1 MNRKQEEFLKELLS
15 DFKIEAAEH
24 RQVFVN
30 SLLELEKSP
39 ESSGNQPV
47 IERMF
52 REIHSLKGAARAVS
66 LAETET
72 ICQSIENVLSLLKH
86 GKLEINLLL
95 FDTMHQAVDLLD
107 SLLSDLS
114 SSKKTVRPDQLNRMV
129 IQLESFKSNVA
140 ENNLSH
146 EKEDHFPGKELPVPE
161 NKPLSINPVPSKE
174 TIRVSTGKLETILA
188 RAEELIAAKSTLHT
202 LAMEIR
208 SLTSRPSVLSEEL
221 SGFSGELERFYRSF
235 SRQIDDLLIDIKQT
249 LLIPFSSLLELFPK
263 LVRDLSREQ
272 GKEVDL
278 TIRGGD
284 IEIDRRILEGMK
296 DPMIHIIRNCIDH
309 GIQKPEIRKKLN
321 KPASGSLTVEIS
333 KNAERQVMITIT
345 DDGQGIDQEKV
356 LDSAIKHGILSQEAA
371 EKISGKEIPDLIF
384 RSGVST
390 SLFITDISGRGL
402 GLAIAAEKVSKLMG
416 TIRVE
421 SEKNVGTR
429 FVIMLPLTLA
439 TFRGVIV
446 QVGEHEVIIP
456 TNSIQRALRID
467 RQAIRTV
474 ENHDTFPFEG
484 HTLALIRMSDV
495 LGIIKPRQKISQGAK
510 IPVVVLS
517 HAQSTLAFAV
527 DKISVEQEGIVKP
540 FGGQLRYVRNITG
553 ATILGDGRIIP
564 VLNVPELIET
574 ALRTKSETLA
584 GETEEDPDAVL
595 SEKQTIL
602 VVEDSITARSL
613 LRNIIESAGFDVAT
627 AVDGAEALEV
637 LSKEKFTLVVS
648 DIEMP
653 RMNGIELT
661 TRIRS
666 DPELNDLPVILVT
679 ALESADD
686 RQRGM
691 EAGANAYI
699 NKSNFE
705 QNNLIETIQ
714 RLI

>member
-1 MNRKQEEFLKELLS
+1 MNKKQEEFLKELLS

-24 RQVFVN
+24 RQFFVN
-30 SLLELEKSP
+30 ALLDLEKSSVNSDNLP
-39 ESSGNQPV
+39 I

-66 LAETET
+66 LMETET
-72 ICQSIENVLSLLKH
+72 LCQSMENVLSLIKQ
-86 GKLEINLLL
+86 GNLDTNLHL
-95 FDTMHQAVDLLD
+95 FDSLHQAVDLLD
-107 SLLSDLS
+107 NLLEDLA
-114 SSKKTVRPDQLNRMV
+114 SSKKTVRPDHLNRMI
-129 IQLESFKSNVA
+129 IQLESFKSNPA
-140 ENNLSH
+140 T
-146 EKEDHFPGKELPVPE
+146 GKEPESRETNYSMTETPAEEHVMLPA
-161 NKPLSINPVPSKE
+161 KPLASKE
-174 TIRVSTGKLETILA
+174 TVRVSTDKLETILTH
-188 RAEELIAAKSTLHT
+188 AEELIASKATLHNLAMGIRNLAGHPSTLSAD
-202 LAMEIR
+202 L
-208 SLTSRPSVLSEEL
+208 P
-221 SGFSGELERFYRSF
+221 GFSSELERFYRSF

-249 LLIPFSSLLELFPK
+249 LLIPFSSLLELLPK

-272 GKEVDL
+272 GKEIDL
-278 TIRGGD
+278 KIMGGE

-321 KPASGSLTVEIS
+321 KPACGSIAIEIS
-333 KNAERQVMITIT
+333 QNTDRQVVITIS
-345 DDGQGIDQEKV
+345 DDGQGIDPEKV
-356 LDSAIKHGILSQEAA
+356 VDSAIRQGMLSAEAA
-371 EKISGKEIPDLIF
+371 KKLSGKEIPDLIF

-390 SLFITDISGRGL
+390 SPFITDISGRGL
-402 GLAIAAEKVSKLMG
+402 GLAIAAEKVSNLTG

-421 SEKNVGTR
+421 SEKNAGTR
-429 FVIMLPLTLA
+429 FIIMLPLTLA

-446 QVGEHEVIIP
+446 QVGEQELIIP
-456 TNSIQRALRID
+456 TNAIMRAMRID
-467 RQAIRTV
+467 RSEIRTV
-474 ENHDTFPFEG
+474 ENHDTITFGG
-484 HTLALIRMSDV
+484 HTIALVRLSDV
-495 LGIIKPRQKISQGAK
+495 LGIMRHKQKINQDAK
-510 IPVVVLS
+510 IALVVLS
-517 HAQSTLAFAV
+517 NAQRNIAFAV
-527 DKISVEQEGIVKP
+527 DRISVEQEGIVKP
-540 FGGQLRYVRNITG
+540 FGPQLRYVRNITG

-574 ALRTKSETLA
+574 AIRTKSETYSAEAEEGAETVLA
-584 GETEEDPDAVL
+584 
-595 SEKQTIL
+595 EKQTIL

-613 LRNIIESAGFDVAT
+613 LRNIIESAGFDVTT
-627 AVDGAEALEV
+627 AVDGVEAMDV
-637 LSKEKFTLVVS
+637 LKKEQFTLVVS

-666 DPELNDLPVILVT
+666 DQELADLPVILVT

>member
-1 MNRKQEEFLKELLS
+1 MNKKQEEFLKELLS

-24 RQVFVN
+24 RQFFVN
-30 SLLELEKSP
+30 ALLDLEKLSANSDNRP
-39 ESSGNQPV
+39 I

-66 LAETET
+66 LLGTET
-72 ICQSIENVLSLLKH
+72 LCQSMENVLSLIKQ
-86 GKLEINLLL
+86 GKLDINLSL
-95 FDTMHQAVDLLD
+95 FDSLHQAVDLLD
-107 SLLSDLS
+107 NLLEDLA
-114 SSKKTVRPDQLNRMV
+114 SSKKTVRPDQFNRMI
-129 IQLESFKSNVA
+129 IQLESFKSNPA
-140 ENNLSH
+140 T
-146 EKEDHFPGKELPVPE
+146 GKESESREINFSITETPADEHVTVPA
-161 NKPLSINPVPSKE
+161 KPFASKE
-174 TIRVSTGKLETILA
+174 TVRVSTDKLETILTH
-188 RAEELIAAKSTLHT
+188 AEELIASKATLHN
-202 LAMEIR
+202 LAMGIR
-208 SLTSRPSVLSEEL
+208 SLAGHPSALSEDL
-221 SGFSGELERFYRSF
+221 PGYSCDLERFYRSF

-249 LLIPFSSLLELFPK
+249 LLIPFSSLLELLPK

-272 GKEVDL
+272 GKEIDL
-278 TIRGGD
+278 RIRGGE

-309 GIQKPEIRKKLN
+309 GIQKPEIREKFN
-321 KPASGSLTVEIS
+321 KPACGSISIEIS
-333 KNAERQVMITIT
+333 QNTDRQVVITIS
-345 DDGQGIDQEKV
+345 DDGQGIDPEKV
-356 LDSAIKHGILSQEAA
+356 VDSAIRQGMLSAEAA
-371 EKISGKEIPDLIF
+371 KKLSGKEIPDLIF

-390 SLFITDISGRGL
+390 SPFITDISGRGL
-402 GLAIAAEKVSKLMG
+402 GLAIAAEKVSNLTG

-421 SEKNVGTR
+421 SEKNSGTR
-429 FVIMLPLTLA
+429 FIIMLPLTLA

-446 QVGEHEVIIP
+446 QVGEQELIIP
-456 TNSIQRALRID
+456 TNAIKRAMRID
-467 RQAIRTV
+467 RSEIRTV
-474 ENHDTFPFEG
+474 ENHDTITFDG
-484 HTLALIRMSDV
+484 HTIALVRLSDV
-495 LGIIKPRQKISQGAK
+495 LGIMRHKQKINQDAK
-510 IPVVVLS
+510 IALVVLS
-517 HAQSTLAFAV
+517 HAQRNIAFAV
-527 DKISVEQEGIVKP
+527 DRISVEQEGIVKP
-540 FGGQLRYVRNITG
+540 FGPQLRYVRNITG

-574 ALRTKSETLA
+574 AIRTKSETYSAEAEEGAETVLA
-584 GETEEDPDAVL
+584 
-595 SEKQTIL
+595 EKQTIL

-613 LRNIIESAGFDVAT
+613 LRNIIESAGFDVTT
-627 AVDGAEALEV
+627 AVDGVEAMDV
-637 LSKEKFTLVVS
+637 LKKEQFTLVVS

-666 DPELNDLPVILVT
+666 DQELADLPVILVT